1 MIFLLEI
8 DSTNEHNKFVDEWSA
23 HSQSDINLEHKGQVV
38 ADTGTN
44 SDINL
49 EHKGQ
54 VVADTGTNSDINL
67 EHKSQVVADTRINR
81 LIRTTHT
88 GVGGPFFL
96 YTVIL
101 STDYE
106 INLDSKSPIF

>member
-1 MIFLLEI
+1 MILLEI
-8 DSTNEHNKFVDEWSA
+8 DSTKEHNKFVDEWSA
-23 HSQSDINLEHKGQVV
+23 HSQ
-38 ADTGTN
+38 

-101 STDYE
+101 STD
-106 INLDSKSPIF
+106 

>member
-1 MIFLLEI
+1 MFLLEI
-8 DSTNEHNKFVDEWSA
+8 DLTNEHNKFVDEWSA
-23 HSQSDINLEHKGQVV
+23 HGQ
-38 ADTGTN
+38 
-44 SDINL
+44 
-49 EHKGQ
+49 
-54 VVADTGTNSDINL
+54 SDINL

-81 LIRTTHT
+81 LIRTTHIDI
-88 GVGGPFFL
+88 GGPFFL

>member
-1 MIFLLEI
+1 MVFLLEI

-23 HSQSDINLEHKGQVV
+23 HGQSDINLEHKGQVV

-44 SDINL
+44 SDM
-49 EHKGQ
+49 
-54 VVADTGTNSDINL
+54 NL

-88 GVGGPFFL
+88 GVGGPFF
-96 YTVIL
+96 YIQ
-101 STDYE
+101 
-106 INLDSKSPIF
+106 

>member
-1 MIFLLEI
+1 MFLLGI

-23 HSQSDINLEHKGQVV
+23 HGQSDINLEHKGQVV

-44 SDINL
+44 SHIAL

-54 VVADTGTNSDINL
+54 M
-67 EHKSQVVADTRINR
+67 VADTRINR

-88 GVGGPFFL
+88 GICGLFF
-96 YTVIL
+96 YIQ
-101 STDYE
+101 
-106 INLDSKSPIF
+106 